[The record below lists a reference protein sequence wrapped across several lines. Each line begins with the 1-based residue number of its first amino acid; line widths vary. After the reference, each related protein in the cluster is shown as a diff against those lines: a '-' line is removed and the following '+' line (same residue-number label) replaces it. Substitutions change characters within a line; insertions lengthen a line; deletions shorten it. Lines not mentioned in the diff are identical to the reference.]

1 VARKFRANV
10 GTRWPQQ
17 RTDDVLQSL
26 WALDRADD
34 LTVLLE
40 RFSVQT

>member
-1 VARKFRANV
+1 VARKFHANV

-17 RTDDVLQSL
+17 RTDNVLQSL

-34 LTVLLE
+34 LTSLLG
-40 RFSVQT
+40 RFLIQT